1 MVLLSMM
8 MLVWMLTFSL
18 MNKLPGKLGWGLF
31 PNFLLCGRYLMLEE
45 FVTLAELSNM
55 REVDYGVSMVDV
67 AMSLNLRETPMAGAV
82 LRSNKID
89 P

>member
-1 MVLLSMM
+1 MM

-31 PNFLLCGRYLMLEE
+31 PNFLLYGRYLMLEE